1 MIDSDAI
8 YNYTGK
14 LKAIQRQ
21 FKGKEAKLV
30 SDFLNA
36 LSDHGLSKGRITYY
50 ACRLPKIM
58 KWFRKRRIALKDAT
72 KEDCKQC
79 LRDVNSSGDYG
90 GETKSAYAKTLKRL
104 IHFAKTS
111 EIGEKKEGQ
120 DYVQE
125 VAWIRPTA
133 YLKQGE
139 KQEIKPSDI
148 LTYQELEML
157 VEAVNKISRYPVRD
171 SAMVICMYEG
181 AFRSG
186 ELLRMAIGGVLFKDK
201 VAVISTTGKTGSKT
215 VPLLLSYKPLLEWL
229 QQHPE
234 KDNPDAA
241 VWMGMTRRKVL
252 HYQYLRN
259 LVKDAA
265 RQAGIKKKVWNY
277 LLRHTRLTDVARK
290 HPDQILKKYEN
301 WKGNTRMVEVYIHL
315 SESDLEDA
323 VLREH
328 GLQQEEKEEK
338 LTLKKCPRC
347 GEGNTIGVKRCVKC
361 GFIIDEQLAMKTVQ
375 EEQDVFGSLSKR
387 IERQEE
393 VQDKILEVLGSI
405 ARDVEGMKAAE
416 EDDITTS
423 T

>member
-1 MIDSDAI
+1 MGAGS
-8 YNYTGK
+8 
-14 LKAIQRQ
+14 
-21 FKGKEAKLV
+21 
-30 SDFLNA
+30 
-36 LSDHGLSKGRITYY
+36 
-50 ACRLPKIM
+50 
-58 KWFRKRRIALKDAT
+58 
-72 KEDCKQC
+72 
-79 LRDVNSSGDYG
+79 LRSLFVNSSDDYG

-157 VEAVNKISRYPVRD
+157 VDAVNKISRYPVRD
-171 SAMVICMYEG
+171 SAMIICMYEG
-181 AFRSG
+181 AFRPD

-215 VPLLLSYKPLLEWL
+215 VPLLLTYKPLLEWL
-229 QQHPE
+229 HQHPE
-234 KDNPDAA
+234 KDDPDEA

-259 LVKDAA
+259 LAKDAA

-290 HPDQILKKYEN
+290 HPDQILKKYGN
-301 WKGNTRMVEVYIHL
+301 WKGNTRMMEV
-315 SESDLEDA
+315 
-323 VLREH
+323 
-328 GLQQEEKEEK
+328 
-338 LTLKKCPRC
+338 C
-347 GEGNTIGVKRCVKC
+347 
-361 GFIIDEQLAMKTVQ
+361 
-375 EEQDVFGSLSKR
+375 
-387 IERQEE
+387 
-393 VQDKILEVLGSI
+393 
-405 ARDVEGMKAAE
+405 
-416 EDDITTS
+416 TS
-423 T
+423 TFQNQTLRTQC